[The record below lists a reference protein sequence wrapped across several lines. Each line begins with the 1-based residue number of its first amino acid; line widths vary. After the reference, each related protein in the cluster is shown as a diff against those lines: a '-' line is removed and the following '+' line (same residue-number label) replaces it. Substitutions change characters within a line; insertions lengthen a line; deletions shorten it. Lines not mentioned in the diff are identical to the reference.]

1 MNSINFSYISFQ
13 QNLVATVLSE
23 QSAEGT
29 VFIFPTEKSKS
40 AAIREFQKKW
50 QFSTTLFLTMEE
62 LKATLFAGNNPLLKE
77 EKRTLAFYTCL
88 TNEDKNALKINNYF
102 QSIEL
107 AQNFFDLWEE
117 FNEELVDD
125 RIDEKSLSFHNLELQ
140 DWQFAM
146 YRLLLNIKTHY
157 LAHIHSKG
165 FDDIVFLYKKH
176 KIDFSHLYEYHRF
189 VFVNQFY
196 YTLLEKAIIH
206 RAASLGKQVKIYYQL
221 PRHLVDEKTLAIKD
235 FNLSQLGDMRTQA
248 IDIFECKS
256 DFSMMTSFFET
267 IEKKKLSNVIDA
279 AASQNSFERFL
290 NFATFNPG
298 NSKRFNHTSILQYF
312 AACNDLLNSLLWE
325 PSRNKI
331 LIPLQYVFDAI
342 LNRIFFNTLVPE
354 NENKNMLY
362 EKTIKVLSAMAD
374 ANYKYLD
381 LDLECLKTFPA
392 RSAEP
397 VFRSLTKLVKQ
408 FKKITSINALV
419 NFIDAPGGVDIRS
432 LLSSREMQYSDV
444 LDTFYHLLSD
454 FKSAEDIGLVRD
466 WGLFFPGGAS
476 PLRSYRIAAGLV
488 KLFIEYMK
496 PKRIRF
502 NYQVGKRGRVQF
514 TDLLDTRNLQYDRV
528 AVLNVIEGQLPHPRQ
543 TPFLFTEGQR
553 RFLHLKTYDDVVKR
567 EKYYFFRLLFS
578 SAAAYLFTQ
587 KNIEKNIEPSS
598 FLEEIK
604 LYFPK
609 EKVRVSQVPD
619 LYYRSVYQQFFT
631 SQSAYQTNSEQTRDA
646 SFFCL
651 PLDIDRD
658 FPKRQLNLT
667 YYSLQDFLSNP
678 FAFYIQW
685 ITGAR
690 PLEIKVDE
698 EFSPSLV
705 GNIVHDILSQLWNLL
720 EESTA
725 ASIFGYDFY
734 LDEAL
739 LQKAERIIL
748 ERRQDYYYKI
758 PHNHTLIYFN
768 VIVKP
773 VIEQGVRD
781 FFNFLHNMRLSKAHL
796 TVYPE
801 KDYSTPEENRY
812 KTLLDESTNPL
823 NLQINIRG
831 RADLR
836 IEDREND
843 KYYIFDYKTGKY
855 GVEQLI
861 LYELFYY
868 LIERPELMPKVKSFI
883 YHVMDGKGQEWR
895 DFYRYSRKKNLSKE
909 EIIESFKASILDA
922 LTVLHENGFAM
933 PEKRAHLSILP
944 EITRRDLYLSL

>member
-1 MNSINFSYISFQ
+1 MNHLNFSYISFR
-13 QNLVATVLSE
+13 QNLITAVLSE
-23 QSAEGT
+23 QPAEGT

-40 AAIREFQKKW
+40 AAIREFQKNW

-62 LKATLFAGNNPLLKE
+62 LKSTLFTGNTPLLKE

-88 TNEDKNALKINNYF
+88 TSEDKNALKINNYF

-125 RIDEKSLSFHNLELQ
+125 RIDEKARSFHNLELQ
-140 DWQFAM
+140 DWQFEM
-146 YRLLLNIKTHY
+146 YRLLLTMKNRY
-157 LAHIHSKG
+157 QAYIHSQD
-165 FDDIVFLYKKH
+165 FDDIIFLYKKH
-176 KIDFSHLYEYHRF
+176 KIDFSHFHEYQRI

-196 YTLLEKAIIH
+196 YTLLEKVIIR
-206 RAASLGKQVKIYYQL
+206 RAADLGKRVEIYYQL
-221 PRHLVDEKTLAIKD
+221 PRHLVDEKTLAIRD
-235 FNLSQLGDMRTQA
+235 FNLSQLGDMRTQG
-248 IDIFECKS
+248 IHIFECKS

-267 IEKKKLSNVIDA
+267 IERKKLSNVVDA
-279 AASQNSFERFL
+279 AAFQNSFERFL
-290 NFATFNPG
+290 NFATFHPG
-298 NSKRFNHTSILQYF
+298 NSQRFNHTSILQYF
-312 AACNDLLNSLLWE
+312 AVCNNLLNSLLWE

-331 LIPLQYVFDAI
+331 LLPLQNVFEAI
-342 LNRIFFNTLVPE
+342 ANRIFFNTLVPE
-354 NENKNMLY
+354 NEDKNALY

-397 VFRSLTKLVKQ
+397 VFSSLVNLVKQ
-408 FKKITSINALV
+408 FKKITSIDTLV
-419 NFIDAPGGVDIRS
+419 NFIDAPGGVNIRS
-432 LLSSREMQYSDV
+432 LLSSRERQYSDI

-466 WGLFFPGGAS
+466 WSLFFPGSAS
-476 PLRSYRIAAGLV
+476 PIKSYRIAAGLV

-502 NYQVGKRGRVQF
+502 NYQVEKRGRVQF
-514 TDLLDTRNLQYDRV
+514 TDLLDTRNMEYDQV

-578 SAAAYLFTQ
+578 SAAAFLFTQ
-587 KNIEKNIEPSS
+587 KNIEKNTEPSS

-604 LYFPK
+604 LFLPK
-609 EKVRVSQVPD
+609 EKVHVTQVPD
-619 LYYRSVYQQFFT
+619 LYYRSVYQQFLA
-631 SQSAYQTNSEQTRDA
+631 SRSAYQTNQEQTRDA

-651 PLDIDRD
+651 PLDVERD
-658 FPKRQLNLT
+658 FPNRQLNIT
-667 YYSLQDFLSNP
+667 YYSLQSLLSNP

-685 ITGAR
+685 IIGAR
-690 PLEIKVDE
+690 PLQTKIDE
-698 EFSPSLV
+698 EFSPSLI
-705 GNIVHDILSQLWNLL
+705 GNIVHAILSRVWNLL

-725 ASIFGYDFY
+725 ASIFGYDFN

-768 VIVKP
+768 VIAKP

-781 FFNFLHNMRLSKAHL
+781 FFNFLQRMRLSKAHL
-796 TVYPE
+796 AVYPE

-823 NLQINIRG
+823 NLQVNIRG

-836 IEDREND
+836 IEDRENE

-855 GVEQLI
+855 GIEQLI

-909 EIIESFKASILDA
+909 EIIESFKALILDA
-922 LTVLHENGFAM
+922 LNVLYENGFAL
-933 PEKRAHLSILP
+933 PEKRAHLNILP